1 MYSKLRQ
8 IGIAAV
14 IVALGMLGMAGANS
28 DGDLNRVANGGFE
41 TGFLSL
47 SLPVVSHFPLVV
59 NGWGSR
65 GATPEVVADSE
76 LAFEGEY
83 ALRLASRPRATAH
96 LLQDLSLTTTS
107 YRLELAFL
115 AESGAQEVRL
125 LAEWNRQEPLDGKS
139 ALTLLLTP
147 DGIEITTGAGSWD
160 LVQPLEAGQWHRLE
174 IVADARTGAHT
185 VSLDG
190 HTAMSLPGL
199 PNVPPKTLLLGESGI
214 GAASSYLYD
223 GIRLTQLA
231 QAELVALRVEVMT
244 SFAGSEFAGLSGHL
258 QAAAATLA
266 RGAPVLALSELSAA
280 RRLLA
285 ATRTRRDGQAED
297 TNVEANDRVLR
308 ALDALI
314 ELLQH

>member
-1 MYSKLRQ
+1 MSFRLRQ
-8 IGIAAV
+8 IGVGAA
-14 IVALGMLGMAGANS
+14 IVAVGMLGMARATT
-28 DGDLNRVANGGFE
+28 DGNLDRVANGGFE

-47 SLPVVSHFPLVV
+47 SLPVVSHFPLVM

-65 GATPEVVADSE
+65 GATPAIVADPE
-76 LAFEGEY
+76 LAFEGEH

-96 LLQDLSLTTTS
+96 LIQDLTLTTTS

-125 LAEWNRQEPLDGKS
+125 LADWDRQEPRDGRS

-147 DGIEITTGAGSWD
+147 DGIEITTAVGSWD
-160 LVQPLEAGQWHRLE
+160 LLQPLEAGQWHRLE
-174 IVADARTGAHT
+174 IVADARTGTHT

-190 HTAMSLPGL
+190 RTAMSLPGL
-199 PNVPPKTLLLGESGI
+199 PDVPPTTIVLGESGI

-231 QAELVALRVEVMT
+231 EAELAELRMDVMT
-244 SFAGSEFAGLSGHL
+244 SFAGPEFANLSERL
-258 QAAAATLA
+258 EVAAATLA
-266 RGAPVLALSELSAA
+266 RGAPVLARSELSAA
-280 RRLLA
+280 RRLLVTTSRDRRA
-285 ATRTRRDGQAED
+285 EVTDLETSERLLRT
-297 TNVEANDRVLR
+297 
-308 ALDALI
+308 LDALI

>member
-1 MYSKLRQ
+1 MYSRMRQ
-8 IGIAAV
+8 IGVAAV
-14 IVALGMLGMAGANS
+14 VVAMGMLGMARANT

-47 SLPVVSHFPLVV
+47 SLPLVSHFPLVV

-65 GATPEVVADSE
+65 GATPEVIADSE

-96 LLQDLSLTTTS
+96 LIQDLPLTTTS
-107 YRLELAFL
+107 YRLEVAFL

-125 LAEWNRQEPLDGKS
+125 LAEWDRQEPRDGRS

-147 DGIEITTGAGSWD
+147 GGIEITTAAGRWD
-160 LVQPLEAGQWHRLE
+160 LLQPLEAGQWHRLE
-174 IVADARTGAHT
+174 IVADARTGTQT

-190 HTAMSLPGL
+190 RTAMSLPGL
-199 PNVPPKTLLLGESGI
+199 PEVPPKTLVLGESGI

-231 QAELVALRVEVMT
+231 ETELAALRVDVMT
-244 SFAGSEFAGLSGHL
+244 SFAGPEFTSVSGRL
-258 QAAAATLA
+258 EAAAATLA

-280 RRLLA
+280 RRMLA
-285 ATRTRRDGQAED
+285 MTRRDEQAED
-297 TNVEANDRVLR
+297 TDLEASDRMLR